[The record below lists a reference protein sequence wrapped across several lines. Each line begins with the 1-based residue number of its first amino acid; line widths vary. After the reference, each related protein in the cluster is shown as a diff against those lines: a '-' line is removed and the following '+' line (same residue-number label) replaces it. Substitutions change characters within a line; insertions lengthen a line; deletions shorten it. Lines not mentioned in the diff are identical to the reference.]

1 MRWLEKM
8 WMRLQMFLHR
18 RREVTRLD
26 AELSFHLEQQ
36 IAENMAAGMS
46 REEARYAAR
55 RAFGNPTVLGE
66 QARETWSWNSIE
78 VALQNI
84 RISIRTLA
92 RTPGFAFISILVM
105 AIGIG
110 ANVALFT
117 VVRSVLLKPL
127 PFKEPARLLRLYEH
141 SSDDKN
147 PYNQVA
153 AGIFVEWKKQSHSF
167 SDMAIVSTS
176 GEYNLSGAGGQLPE
190 RVRAVEFSRDLLPT
204 LGVEPAFGRGFTAAD
219 DKPFANATTILSWG
233 LWKRRFGGD
242 PSILNQTIR
251 VNARP
256 YTVIGI
262 MPSWFAYPEQGVQ
275 LWVPIYHEE
284 SPKDMQALDS
294 HDFVPVGRLRPGVTE
309 TQARAEISLIV
320 RRLHNEHLDNPFISK
335 AANSRPLLDD
345 MVGDVKTPLY
355 VLLAATGCV
364 LLIAC
369 LNVANLLVARGT
381 ARRREL
387 AIRAALGGSRRRLL
401 GEHLTES
408 FLLSAVGGVAGVLL
422 ARAVIDWLVGTRQDI
437 SRVEAIHMDGM
448 VVTFTL
454 GLVFFCAAFAG
465 LISSASAGGDKI
477 LSTLQESS
485 RSHSAGPVRVS
496 LRKWLLS
503 MEVGLTVVL
512 LVGAGLLL
520 KSYQRLRTS
529 DLGCVTNNVLTMRFG
544 LPEAHYSKDAQ
555 RVTFYE
561 TLLDRVR
568 SLPGVQ
574 AAGFVTLVPGQGYW
588 GDNGF
593 MIAEHPP
600 LPTGQSQYAV
610 VRWADP
616 GYFAALGIPLLRGQ
630 TFDESHRLDKATK
643 VIVSESFVQRYL
655 TDEDPIGKHLL
666 TLGRKSY
673 EIIGVVGDTRWL
685 IAKSPEPMMY
695 FPLYAGKEGG
705 GTLAVR
711 SMGDVTRLAV
721 PIQQVVQQLDGELP
735 VSDILTMDQIIGKS
749 TLDSSFDATL
759 LLVFA
764 VLSLVLAAVGLFGVL
779 SYIVAQRTAEIG
791 IRIALGAQRETV
803 LSLVLLDGLR
813 PAFFGLAF
821 GVAASVGAAQLIRS
835 MLYGISPLDPSVF
848 VSVIVMLLLVAAAAC
863 LVPAWRAS
871 RLALTAA
878 LRAE

>member
-1 MRWLEKM
+1 
-8 WMRLQMFLHR
+8 
-18 RREVTRLD
+18 
-26 AELSFHLEQQ
+26 
-36 IAENMAAGMS
+36 
-46 REEARYAAR
+46 
-55 RAFGNPTVLGE
+55 
-66 QARETWSWNSIE
+66 
-78 VALQNI
+78 
-84 RISIRTLA
+84 
-92 RTPGFAFISILVM
+92 
-105 AIGIG
+105 
-110 ANVALFT
+110 
-117 VVRSVLLKPL
+117 
-127 PFKEPARLLRLYEH
+127 
-141 SSDDKN
+141 
-147 PYNQVA
+147 
-153 AGIFVEWKKQSHSF
+153 
-167 SDMAIVSTS
+167 
-176 GEYNLSGAGGQLPE
+176 
-190 RVRAVEFSRDLLPT
+190 
-204 LGVEPAFGRGFTAAD
+204 
-219 DKPFANATTILSWG
+219 
-233 LWKRRFGGD
+233 
-242 PSILNQTIR
+242 
-251 VNARP
+251 
-256 YTVIGI
+256 
-262 MPSWFAYPEQGVQ
+262 
-275 LWVPIYHEE
+275 
-284 SPKDMQALDS
+284 
-294 HDFVPVGRLRPGVTE
+294 
-309 TQARAEISLIV
+309 
-320 RRLHNEHLDNPFISK
+320 
-335 AANSRPLLDD
+335 
-345 MVGDVKTPLY
+345 
-355 VLLAATGCV
+355 
-364 LLIAC
+364 
-369 LNVANLLVARGT
+369 
-381 ARRREL
+381 
-387 AIRAALGGSRRRLL
+387 
-401 GEHLTES
+401 
-408 FLLSAVGGVAGVLL
+408 
-422 ARAVIDWLVGTRQDI
+422 
-437 SRVEAIHMDGM
+437 
-448 VVTFTL
+448 
-454 GLVFFCAAFAG
+454 
-465 LISSASAGGDKI
+465 
-477 LSTLQESS
+477 
-485 RSHSAGPVRVS
+485 
-496 LRKWLLS
+496 
-503 MEVGLTVVL
+503 
-512 LVGAGLLL
+512 
-520 KSYQRLRTS
+520 LRTS

-871 RLALTAA
+871 RLDLTAA